1 MPRNNTKTVQKSYL
15 MQILENIIYYI
26 KTKRKTQVIFSNK
39 EKILMQPVFTCSAYT
54 VVQNVIML
62 NSNLRA
68 FLRLKKLLEYSLN
81 VQVRNSR
88 RNTCN
93 RKNCYL
99 LKPMLVTLFNVFVKK
114 IPQESELHFISKEPS
129 LFL

>member
-1 MPRNNTKTVQKSYL
+1 MF
-15 MQILENIIYYI
+15 I
-26 KTKRKTQVIFSNK
+26 
-39 EKILMQPVFTCSAYT
+39 CSAYK

-68 FLRLKKLLEYSLN
+68 FLRLKKLSGYSLK

-99 LKPMLVTLFNVFVKK
+99 LKPIYVALFNVFVKK
-114 IPQESELHFISKEPS
+114 ISQESELRFISKEPS

>member
-1 MPRNNTKTVQKSYL
+1 

-68 FLRLKKLLEYSLN
+68 FLRLKKLLGYSLN

-99 LKPMLVTLFNVFVKK
+99 LKPILVTLFNVFVKK